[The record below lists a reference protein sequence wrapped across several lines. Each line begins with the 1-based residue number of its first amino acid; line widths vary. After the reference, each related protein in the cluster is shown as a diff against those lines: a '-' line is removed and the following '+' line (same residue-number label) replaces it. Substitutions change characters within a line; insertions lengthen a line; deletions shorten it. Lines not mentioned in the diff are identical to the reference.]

1 MSLKRKT
8 ILSAAALALTLGL
21 AFGQS
26 AEAVEFKARGIW
38 SMGFGVGD
46 SSLTKDVTTNNAKQK
61 ANNNDQFV
69 ARQRV
74 LLFLD
79 AVASENLMG
88 SVQFKLGP
96 QDWGRAGQGSALGA
110 DGTLVRVTQAN
121 MQWMVPQTDLKFKM
135 GLQYLAMPN
144 AAGGSAVFDTQAA
157 AVVGNYAFNKNVGL
171 TALWMRPFNDNY
183 QGGTYQNVFSKDRA
197 GYLDNLD
204 LFALS
209 MPLTFDGVSVTPWI
223 MPGMMGRNTGKFAAF
238 SNYGLNDG
246 SPATTLYPY
255 LNKLGGG
262 HGLNVAGVT
271 NSSEEYGTVFW
282 AGLPIKVTAL
292 EPWNIEFD
300 TNYGYVEQM
309 GSVNVMRRNNPNDV
323 VHGSTKREGWL
334 AKALVEYKLDW
345 GVPGIFGWY
354 ASGDDGNVKNGSE
367 RLPSVCAYGNFT
379 SFMGD
384 GNLGWSPNVN
394 FMDKSLSYAGTWGI
408 GAQIRDVSFIDKL
421 SHTFRVAY
429 WGGTNSP
436 SMVKYMD
443 HANAWDSTSNM
454 FDGPYMTTNDG
465 LLEFNVISTYK
476 IYDNLE
482 MNVELGYVSNYMD
495 SSTWNKSYQNFGS
508 YSKQDA
514 WKGQVVFQ
522 YKF

>member
-1 MSLKRKT
+1 MSLKGKT

-26 AEAVEFKARGIW
+26 AEAVEFKARGVW

-46 SSLTKDVTTNNAKQK
+46 SSLTKDVTTNGAKQK
-61 ANNNDQFV
+61 ANTNDQFV

-110 DGTLVRVTQAN
+110 DGTMVRVTQAN

-135 GLQYLAMPN
+135 GLQYLALPN

-157 AVVGNYAFNKNVGL
+157 AVVGSYAFNKNVGL

-183 QGGTYQNVFSKDRA
+183 QGGNYQNVLSSDKA
-197 GYLDNLD
+197 GYLDNMD
-204 LFALS
+204 LFALTL
-209 MPLTFDGVSVTPWI
+209 PLTFGGITVTPWV
-223 MPGMMGRNTGKFAAF
+223 MPGMMGRNTGKFAAY

-246 SPATTLYPY
+246 SPATTLSPY

-262 HGLNVAGVT
+262 HGLNVTGVT
-271 NSSEEYGTVFW
+271 NASKEYGTVFW

-334 AKALVEYKLDW
+334 AKALVEYKMDW
-345 GVPGIFGWY
+345 ATPGIFGWY

-367 RLPSVCAYGNFT
+367 RMPSIVPTGNMT
-379 SFMGD
+379 SYMGD
-384 GNLGWSPNVN
+384 GNMGWLRQDYGVDYS
-394 FMDKSLSYAGTWGI
+394 GTWGI
-408 GAQIRDVSFIDKL
+408 GAQLKDMSFLEDLK
-421 SHTFRVAY
+421 HTFRIAY
-429 WGGTNSP
+429 WGGTNST
-436 SMVKYMD
+436 SMVKYM
-443 HANAWDSTSNM
+443 ANAYSWNDAT
-454 FDGPYMTTNDG
+454 GTQATVPYLTTNDG
-465 LLEFNVISTYK
+465 LVEFNLVNSYK
-476 IYDNLE
+476 IYQNLE
-482 MNVELGYVSNYMD
+482 MNLELDYLVNCMD
-495 SSTWNKSYQNFGS
+495 NSTWKKSQTPSSF
-508 YSKQDA
+508 SKQDM
-514 WKGQVVFQ
+514 WKAQVVFA
-522 YKF
+522 YSF